1 MSAMIGQRSANRGLC
16 AQSCR
21 LPFSADNRENYAL
34 SLKDLSL
41 VKYIK
46 QMNADG
52 VCSFKIEGRMKR
64 PEYVA
69 AAVMAVKSAA
79 EGKEPDMK
87 TLQSIFSRSGFT
99 DGYYTGKLDD
109 MFGIRRK
116 EDVVAAKEVLS
127 QINDSYRK
135 PYKTATIEFE
145 IKAKLGE
152 NIIAK
157 ATDSNGFTAKIT
169 GDIPQIAQKKSD
181 VYENIKKQFSK
192 LGDTIYT
199 LKSVNADFDEDIFVA
214 SSEWNRLRRNLI
226 EELYNQRK
234 QKKKII
240 SYNENFRFETP
251 AVLSEKYN
259 ADIWVQVRN
268 ENQLKSALEN
278 SKYIKSFVIDLKLAE
293 KLQNES
299 DKEKYIISAP
309 RFLND
314 EEKIISKLE
323 NLKKSGFGRLYCTNI
338 AYARIGKMLGYELNG
353 SFGLNITNSF
363 SVLELAE
370 YGFKSLM
377 MSPELKI
384 SQINKIER
392 YTEKGLFAYGRLPLM
407 LTKNCPV
414 KNQLGSCKK
423 CTHYLIDRTKRK
435 MPVYCSDQ
443 MTEIFNS
450 DRIYL
455 ADKKEIFRNLDY
467 ILLYFTD
474 ETEVETDKII
484 KDYIYGSDKVPCNS
498 TNGLI
503 FRGVQ

>member
-1 MSAMIGQRSANRGLC
+1 
-16 AQSCR
+16 
-21 LPFSADNRENYAL
+21 
-34 SLKDLSL
+34 
-41 VKYIK
+41 
-46 QMNADG
+46 
-52 VCSFKIEGRMKR
+52 
-64 PEYVA
+64 
-69 AAVMAVKSAA
+69 
-79 EGKEPDMK
+79 
-87 TLQSIFSRSGFT
+87 
-99 DGYYTGKLDD
+99 

-145 IKAKLGE
+145 IKAKLGG
-152 NIIAK
+152 NIVAK
-157 ATDSNGFTAKIT
+157 ATDSNGFTAQII

-251 AVLSEKYN
+251 AVLPEKYN

-278 SKYIKSFVIDLKLAE
+278 SKYIKNFVIDLKLAE
-293 KLQNES
+293 KLQNEA

-384 SQINKIER
+384 SQINKIDR